1 MQISNSMKEQNVSE
15 SKKDEDGLE
24 KTRPLCDEVLVKG
37 LLYKGVV
44 RKISSQTFV
53 TFLIQFSSR

>member
-24 KTRPLCDEVLVKG
+24 NKASLR
-37 LLYKGVV
+37 
-44 RKISSQTFV
+44 
-53 TFLIQFSSR
+53 